1 METLRTRVEPTTLC
15 PVTCW
20 PPLGHPSSLAK
31 ARLLSG
37 RTTIQRSPVTGINV
51 LKGQFASNTPANA

>member
-15 PVTCW
+15 PVTHW
-20 PPLGHPSSLAK
+20 PRLGHPSSLAK

-51 LKGQFASNTPANA
+51 LKGQFA